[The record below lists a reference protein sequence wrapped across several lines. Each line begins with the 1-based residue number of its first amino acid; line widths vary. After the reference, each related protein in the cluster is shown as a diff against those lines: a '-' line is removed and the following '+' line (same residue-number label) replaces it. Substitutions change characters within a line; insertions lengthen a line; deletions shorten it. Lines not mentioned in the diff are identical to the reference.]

1 MGLFDFFTPENGPC
15 NECEH
20 KNGPECRKFYAQK
33 HYSRVSGT
41 SYTYHS
47 CEVARSNSGFCG
59 HKGKYWTERSSPDRN
74 NYNSYSCEEK
84 DACSDDPSWG
94 GRE

>member
-20 KNGPECRKFYAQK
+20 KNGSECRKFYAQK
-33 HYSRVSGT
+33 HYSRVDGT

-47 CEVARSNSGFCG
+47 CEVARSSSGFCG
-59 HKGKYWTERSSPDRN
+59 HKGKYWERRIPQREFSRSDGDWDGSFPGDSGPDV
-74 NYNSYSCEEK
+74 
-84 DACSDDPSWG
+84 
-94 GRE
+94 